1 MKDYEVGYKNQDSR
15 NLIRLGHY
23 AKPYF
28 PHIFLCILMLILIV
42 TSDLA
47 QPVIIGKAVDDLIN
61 HYDKSYRVAATDEN
75 AEYEAA
81 GYRLIP
87 IDPSELTGEGPYAVM
102 LYIENEYYMMGD
114 LNAEQAKELLAMKG
128 HEEEIAVSGSEI
140 LLGDGS
146 VVIRT
151 LLSHDELAGLRSND
165 YSELVG
171 LAILYIVLLV
181 AGLLTSF
188 AQSILL
194 GYVGQKI
201 IYAIRNDLYHHVQGL
216 DIEFFNDTPVGKLV
230 TRLTN
235 DTEGLNELY
244 TNCLV
249 TTIKCVF
256 TLGGIIIVM
265 IGINWKLALAEFTV
279 IPIIA
284 VSTFIFRKHSRRNH
298 RNMRTKLATVNIF
311 LSEHFSGMRL
321 VQIFAQ
327 EKPVYDQFDAVNADY
342 KKSCMRQ
349 VILFGIYRPAMYL
362 LYIVGVIIVLVYGG
376 SLVLSGALT
385 IGTLVIFTDY
395 ISRFF
400 NPIQTLAEQ
409 FDTMLSAM
417 ASAEKIFS
425 LMDYNEKIPEAEN
438 PLPLKNPQGHIE
450 FRHVWFAYDEDQWVL
465 KDVSFEVLP
474 GQTVAFVGA
483 TGAGKTSILNL
494 ISRYYDIQK
503 GEILLDGHNI
513 REYKISDLRNCIG
526 QMLQDVFLFTG
537 DISSNIRLRNTEIT
551 GPEIQ
556 EAARYVNADAFISKL
571 PRGYE
576 EKVYERGATLSA
588 GQRQLLSFART
599 LVFHPA
605 ILILDEATAN
615 IDTETEELIQDA
627 LKKLMKGHTTLVVAH
642 RLSTIQH
649 ADKIIVM
656 HKGRIQEAGNHQEL
670 LAKKGIYYQL
680 YQLQYQ

>member
-1 MKDYEVGYKNQDSR
+1 MKDYEAGYKNQDSK
-15 NLIRLGHY
+15 NLVRLMHY

-28 PHIFLCILMLILIV
+28 PHIFLCILMLVLIV

-61 HYDKSYRVAATDEN
+61 HYDKSYRIAEVNEN

-81 GYRLIP
+81 GYRLIAVE
-87 IDPSELTGEGPYAVM
+87 PSEITGEGSYAVM
-102 LYIENEYYMMGD
+102 LYIENDYYMMGD
-114 LNAEQAKELLAMKG
+114 LTEAQARELLAMKG
-128 HEEEIAVSGSEI
+128 REEEIRVSGSEI
-140 LLGDGS
+140 RLEDDS
-146 VVIRT
+146 VVLRV
-151 LLSHDELAGLRSND
+151 LLSRDELAGLRSHD
-165 YSELVG
+165 YSDLVG
-171 LAILYIVLLV
+171 LALLYIFLLV

-201 IYAIRNDLYHHVQGL
+201 IYTIRNDLYRHVQSL

-235 DTEGLNELY
+235 DTEGLNELC
-244 TNCLV
+244 TNCIV
-249 TTIKCVF
+249 TTVKCVF

-265 IGINWKLALAEFTV
+265 VGINWKLALAEFTV

-284 VSTFIFRKHSRRNH
+284 VSTFVFRKYSRRNH

-376 SLVLSGALT
+376 SLVLSGVLT
-385 IGTLVIFTDY
+385 IGTLVVFSDY

-438 PLPLKNPQGHIE
+438 PLPLENPQGHIE
-450 FRHVWFAYDEDQWVL
+450 FRHVWFAYDEEQWVL

-474 GQTVAFVGA
+474 GQSVAFVGA

-513 REYKISDLRNCIG
+513 KEYKISDLRNCIG

-599 LVFHPA
+599 LVFHPS

-680 YQLQYQ
+680 YRLQYQ

>member
-1 MKDYEVGYKNQDSR
+1 MRDYESGYKNKDSN
-15 NLIRLGHY
+15 NLVRLMRY

-28 PHIFLCILMLILIV
+28 GHLALCILMLTLIV

-61 HYDKSYRVAATDEN
+61 HYDKTYQIADTTQA
-75 AEYEAA
+75 AEYEVA
-81 GYRLIP
+81 GIRMNAVEP
-87 IDPSELTGEGPYAVM
+87 EMMTSSESYAIM
-102 LYIENEYYMMGD
+102 LYIENKYYLIPG
-114 LNAEQAKELLAMKG
+114 LSNVQAEELLEMKG
-128 HEEEIAVSGSEI
+128 HEDRLDLQGTRIELSDGTSVER
-140 LLGDGS
+140 LLLDKE
-146 VVIRT
+146 T
-151 LLSHDELAGLRSND
+151 LKTLRSND

-171 LAILYIVLLV
+171 LAVLYIVLLV
-181 AGLLTSF
+181 TGLLTSF
-188 AQSILL
+188 GQHILL

-201 IYAIRNDLYHHVQGL
+201 IYAIRNDLYRHVESLNIQ
-216 DIEFFNDTPVGKLV
+216 FFNDTPVGKLV

-244 TNCLV
+244 TNCIV

-265 IGINWKLALAEFTV
+265 VSINWKLALAEFLV
-279 IPIIA
+279 MPIIA
-284 VSTFIFRKHSRRNH
+284 VATFVFRNHSRKNH
-298 RNMRTKLATVNIF
+298 RDMRTKLATVNVF

-321 VQIFAQ
+321 VQMFAQ
-327 EKPVYDQFDAVNADY
+327 EKEVYNQFDGVNKEY
-342 KKSCMRQ
+342 LKSCMKQ
-349 VILFGIYRPAMYL
+349 VLLFGIYRPTMYL

-376 SLVLSGALT
+376 NLVINGALT

-409 FDTMLSAM
+409 FNTMLSAM

-425 LMDYNEKIPEAEN
+425 LMDYNEHIPEQEN
-438 PLPLKNPQGHIE
+438 PLPLTNPQGHIE
-450 FRHVWFAYDEDQWVL
+450 FRHVWFAYDEEQWVL

-474 GQTVAFVGA
+474 GESAAFVGA

-513 REYKISDLRNCIG
+513 KEYKISDLRNCVG

-537 DISSNIRLRNTEIT
+537 DISSNIRLRNEEIT

-556 EAARYVNADAFISKL
+556 EAAKYVNADAFISRL

-599 LVFHPA
+599 LVFKPS

-627 LKKLMKGHTTLVVAH
+627 LHKLMKGRTTLVVAH

-649 ADKIIVM
+649 ADKIIVL
-656 HKGRIQEAGNHQEL
+656 HKGRIQESGNHQEL

>member
-1 MKDYEVGYKNQDSR
+1 MKDYEAGYKNQDSK
-15 NLIRLGHY
+15 NLVRLMHY

-28 PHIFLCILMLILIV
+28 PHIFLCILMLVLIV

-61 HYDKSYRVAATDEN
+61 HYDKSYRIAEVNEN

-81 GYRLIP
+81 GYRLIAVE
-87 IDPSELTGEGPYAVM
+87 PSEITGEGSYAVM
-102 LYIENEYYMMGD
+102 LYIENDYYMMGD
-114 LNAEQAKELLAMKG
+114 LTEAQARELLAMKG
-128 HEEEIAVSGSEI
+128 REEEIRVSGSEI
-140 LLGDGS
+140 RLEDDS
-146 VVIRT
+146 VVLRV
-151 LLSHDELAGLRSND
+151 LLSRDELAGLRSHD
-165 YSELVG
+165 YSDLVG
-171 LAILYIVLLV
+171 LALLYIFLLV

-201 IYAIRNDLYHHVQGL
+201 IYTIRNDLYRHVQSL

-235 DTEGLNELY
+235 DTEGLNELC
-244 TNCLV
+244 TNCIV
-249 TTIKCVF
+249 TTVKCVF

-265 IGINWKLALAEFTV
+265 VGINWKLALAEFTV

-284 VSTFIFRKHSRRNH
+284 VSTFVFRKYSRRNH

-376 SLVLSGALT
+376 SLVLSGVLT
-385 IGTLVIFTDY
+385 IGTLVVFSDY

-438 PLPLKNPQGHIE
+438 PLSLENPQGHIE
-450 FRHVWFAYDEDQWVL
+450 FRHVWFAYDEEQWVL

-474 GQTVAFVGA
+474 GQSVAFVGA

-513 REYKISDLRNCIG
+513 KEYRISDLRNCIG

-599 LVFHPA
+599 LVFHPS

-680 YQLQYQ
+680 YRLQYQ

>member
-1 MKDYEVGYKNQDSR
+1 MKDYEAGYKNQDSK
-15 NLIRLGHY
+15 NLVRLMHY

-28 PHIFLCILMLILIV
+28 PHIFLCILMLVLIV

-61 HYDKSYRVAATDEN
+61 HYDKSYRIAEVNEN

-81 GYRLIP
+81 GYRLIAV
-87 IDPSELTGEGPYAVM
+87 DPSEITGEGSYAVM
-102 LYIENEYYMMGD
+102 LYIENDYYMMGD
-114 LNAEQAKELLAMKG
+114 LTEAQARELLAMKG
-128 HEEEIAVSGSEI
+128 REEEIRVSGSEI
-140 LLGDGS
+140 RLEDDS
-146 VVIRT
+146 VVLRV
-151 LLSHDELAGLRSND
+151 LLSRDELAGLRSHD
-165 YSELVG
+165 YSDLVG
-171 LAILYIVLLV
+171 LAFLYIFLLV

-201 IYAIRNDLYHHVQGL
+201 IYTIRNDLYRHVQSL

-235 DTEGLNELY
+235 DTEGLNELC
-244 TNCLV
+244 TNCIV
-249 TTIKCVF
+249 TTVKCVF

-265 IGINWKLALAEFTV
+265 VGINWKLALAEFTV

-284 VSTFIFRKHSRRNH
+284 VSTFVFRKYSRRNH

-376 SLVLSGALT
+376 SLVLSGVLT
-385 IGTLVIFTDY
+385 IGTLVVFSDY

-438 PLPLKNPQGHIE
+438 PLPLENPQGHIE
-450 FRHVWFAYDEDQWVL
+450 FRHVWFAYDEEQWVL

-474 GQTVAFVGA
+474 GQSVAFVGA

-513 REYKISDLRNCIG
+513 KEYKISDLRNCIG

-599 LVFHPA
+599 LVFHPS

-680 YQLQYQ
+680 YRLQYQ